1 MSSVVS
7 IIVPVYNSEKTLN
20 RCVDSILNQTF
31 HDWELL
37 LIDDGSSDQ
46 SGKICDQ
53 YAAIDS
59 RIKVF
64 HKENGGVSSA
74 RNVGL
79 ANAVGKYIVFCDSD
93 DWVYPSW
100 LDNFGL
106 EKNSDYDFISQ
117 GFEADKSVFGDDK
130 FKNRYIYSLEYDGT
144 VAEFMNSIVECKRGI
159 FLFVSAFKRFI
170 IQDNHIIFNEHLKH
184 AEDAVFI
191 FKYLCFCNKVIG
203 TNKIGYFY
211 YVPDWDSKYIK
222 DGRCNLIVAK
232 SLYESI
238 SIIMKH
244 KPYDQLLRFYRE
256 DLTSKYIEEFKKKGS
271 NKIECIK
278 GLRTILKKDFKYSQL
293 FYITKLV
300 ILVDHTYLL
309 SELILNLHLQLK
321 QRI

>member
-106 EKNSDYDFISQ
+106 EKNSDYDFMSQ
-117 GFEADKSVFGDDK
+117 GFEANKSIFGDDPYQE
-130 FKNRYIYSLEYDGT
+130 RYIYSLEYNGSIS
-144 VAEFMNSIVECKRGI
+144 EFMDSLVKCKIGI
-159 FLFVSAFKRFI
+159 FLFVHAFKQSI
-170 IQDNHIIFNEHLKH
+170 IQTNHLTFNEHLRYS
-184 AEDAVFI
+184 EDGVFI
-191 FKYLCFCNKVIG
+191 FKYLSFCMKGVG

-211 YVPDWDSKYIK
+211 YVPNWNSKYIK
-222 DGRCNLIVAK
+222 DNLSNLIAAK